1 MGHVPAVMR
10 LPSGW
15 RRGEGRPLV
24 PVARD
29 SGSVPT
35 AGGWEGPVVRAAHCV
50 SPPTPRVSTHLRS
63 CGPGVQEGPL
73 PSLRG
78 CGKWRQGGLLA
89 PGASEAGKAEP
100 QGGLGLAD
108 RSTSPLGGTV
118 CGPGFWNVLIL
129 WGRVWPAEIDSW
141 SLHRVHP
148 SGCFKMLGWCHPD
161 TWRRGALCQRRGG
174 PLCSCGPGTCP
185 CSLCEAGQA
194 PGMQHSTSP
203 PPRQDCQPAR
213 PPVPAQWRVC
223 VGGPRLRT
231 TGGPELEDT

>member
-1 MGHVPAVMR
+1 MAPG
-10 LPSGW
+10 S
-15 RRGEGRPLV
+15 RRG
-24 PVARD
+24 
-29 SGSVPT
+29 
-35 AGGWEGPVVRAAHCV
+35 HC
-50 SPPTPRVSTHLRS
+50 
-63 CGPGVQEGPL
+63 L
-73 PSLRG
+73 P
-78 CGKWRQGGLLA
+78 CEDAGKWRQGGLLA

-100 QGGLGLAD
+100 QGGSGLAD

-129 WGRVWPAEIDSW
+129 WGRVWPAEICSW

-161 TWRRGALCQRRGG
+161 TWRHGALCQRRGG
-174 PLCSCGPGTCP
+174 RPCSCGPGTCP

-223 VGGPRLRT
+223 LGGPWLRT
-231 TGGPELEDT
+231 TGGPELEDTQLCFFVTCSPDSTLRSPPVPRRVSEGGGYASFSLCLYHLRPYSL